1 MAIPFLIG
9 AAARIAGKGAARKF
23 ASNFAK
29 DAARGQFLGGGRAE
43 AGSPKNLRLELD
55 MGSYKMT
62 LMALERDTK
71 QLKVAA
77 RAGMK
82 AAAVVLMENTRRNM
96 SSTAHSKQDLD
107 RLDNPYAAR
116 HGTIRSTSLGG
127 MKPYEVHD
135 QSGTMLRALK
145 VRNRGNKFSGYSEV
159 YIDESIAPH
168 AKYVL
173 SGTRVLKGRNV
184 INETLQEQEVIKEMK
199 SAMVNAIRKRGPKGQ
214 FGKMDVRWTFG

>member
-1 MAIPFLIG
+1 MPAPLIIG
-9 AAARIAGKGAARKF
+9 SVARKF
-23 ASNFAK
+23 AASFVKNS
-29 DAARGQFLGGGRAE
+29 ARGQFLGGGRGE
-43 AGSPKNLRLELD
+43 ANSPKNLKLELD

-82 AAAVVLMENTRRNM
+82 AAALVLMESTRRNM
-96 SSTAHSKQDLD
+96 SSTAHSKRDLD

-145 VRNRGNKFSGYSEV
+145 IKNHGNRTSGYSEV
-159 YIDESIAPH
+159 YIDEAIAPH

-184 INETLQEQEVIKEMK
+184 ISETLHEGEVIKDMK
-199 SAMVNAIRKRGPKGQ
+199 NAMVNVIRKRGPKGQ